1 MNLVTGATGI
11 VGSHVVLE
19 LLQQGKPVIAAKRPG
34 SDLKA
39 IRKVFEFY
47 GKDTLDLF
55 DKITWVD
62 MDVTDSFSIEDAL
75 TGVTYVYHCAGYVSF
90 NPKEHERLKQI
101 NETGTA
107 NVVNAC
113 LLKGVKAL
121 AHVSSIAAI
130 NNNDYSGELSEKVFW
145 KTSGFESDYAISKYN
160 AEREVWRGTE
170 EGLPAVI
177 VNPGVV
183 IAPNVFGNSSGK
195 LLDFCKKGNAF
206 YIDGT
211 SAYVAAPDV
220 AKALCELMDK
230 RAYNERFIVIE
241 NNYSH
246 KAILSAIQEAF
257 GKKPPFIRIGKNALW
272 VASKFLGFFSA
283 LSGMPNPLANGANG
297 LSEAKLYSNTKL
309 KQQLNFQ
316 FTDLKAYIQ
325 KVCAG
330 ENI

>member
-11 VGSHVVLE
+11 IGSHVVLE

-34 SDLKA
+34 SNTDAL
-39 IRKVFEFY
+39 RKVFEFY
-47 GKDTLDLF
+47 GKDNLKLLE
-55 DKITWVD
+55 KLKWVEIEL
-62 MDVTDSFSIEDAL
+62 TDSFSIEEAL
-75 TGVTYVYHCAGYVSF
+75 EGISYVYHCAGYVSF
-90 NPKEHERLKQI
+90 DPKEHARLMKI

-113 LLKGVKAL
+113 LLKGIKAL

-195 LLDFCKKGNAF
+195 LLHFCKKGNPF
-206 YIDGT
+206 YIDGI

-220 AKALCELMDK
+220 ARALCQLMDK
-230 RAYNERFIVIE
+230 QIYNERFIVIE

-246 KAILSAIQEAF
+246 KAILTLIQQAF

-283 LSGMPNPLANGANG
+283 ISGMPNPLANGVSGAPD
-297 LSEAKLYSNTKL
+297 AKVYSNVKL
-309 KQQLNFQ
+309 KQTLGFE
-316 FTDLKAYIQ
+316 FTDLKQYIQ
-325 KVCAG
+325 KVCSG
-330 ENI
+330 ESS